1 MAEAL
6 NPAGPEPAADV
17 PAPATTSAELERP
30 RPVLPGGTPTR
41 AERARSDGYRRRFGL
56 VYFLLA
62 VISGGAV
69 GSFLVVVN
77 RPRAPAAQAWSTW
90 RPTGN
95 DTAKILEIADQVP
108 QGYRLA
114 DGAAMVIAHASAPTA
129 VTSTNGQSVS
139 VPVSQITV
147 LPKLQSVGIS
157 GSLQISLCGLGQD
170 CKLASGTPS
179 TARYELLRREALELA
194 LYTFKYVHGT
204 DHVIA
209 FMPPPP
215 GSQPSVLIYLDKA
228 DVKPFLSKPLTRTI
242 AAKTPLPT
250 TITAAE
256 GNAVDKI
263 MMPHLYKFTLQ
274 QTQLGQAV
282 LVLQPATA

>member
-17 PAPATTSAELERP
+17 PAPATTSAGLERP

-62 VISGGAV
+62 VISGAAV

-194 LYTFKYVHGT
+194 LYTFKYVKT
-204 DHVIA
+204 ITSVA
-209 FMPPPP
+209 VQMPPAVKTKV
-215 GSQPSVLIYLDKA
+215 SVAI
-228 DVKPFLSKPLTRTI
+228 FLSRTDVQNLLAKPISDTLSETTPAVGKMPAAEVEIVNDVTGPRTYAYGFQSGRDGTAVEI
-242 AAKTPLPT
+242 LTPL
-250 TITAAE
+250 
-256 GNAVDKI
+256 D
-263 MMPHLYKFTLQ
+263 
-274 QTQLGQAV
+274 
-282 LVLQPATA
+282 